1 MAIIRSRMKKKGQA
15 KCLGEDLYTLSD
27 PRVSN
32 EELSKIY
39 FLKLFEKSQAT

>member
-1 MAIIRSRMKKKGQA
+1 MKKMGQV
-15 KCLGEDLYTLSD
+15 KCPGKDLYTLSD

-39 FLKLFEKSQAT
+39 FWKLFEKSQAT